1 MNMKNLMLAIAM
13 LISLSC
19 MGQSYLM
26 HHELTPYE
34 RKVDSIVF
42 TRSLTPMQYKKQR
55 DMMLTWMPLH
65 KIKVTVK
72 TRVNKDII
80 SKIVVSDGLNDM
92 FDNLDTEDFLS
103 LGAYDV
109 RVKLYVSRDIRLIG
123 RVLIAGIQTQK
134 YFYSFGIN
142 LKF

>member
-1 MNMKNLMLAIAM
+1 MKNLMLAIAM
-13 LISLSC
+13 LMGLSC
-19 MGQSYLM
+19 IGQRSYVLPRK
-26 HHELTPYE
+26 LTPYE
-34 RKVDSIVF
+34 NRVDSIVF
-42 TRSLTPMQYKKQR
+42 SRSLAPMDYKKHR

-65 KIKVTVK
+65 RIKVTVK

-109 RVKLYVSRDIRLIG
+109 RVKLYVNRDIRLIG

-134 YFYSFGIN
+134 YFYSFGVN

>member
-1 MNMKNLMLAIAM
+1 MLAIVM
-13 LISLSC
+13 LIGLSC

-26 HHELTPYE
+26 PHELTPYE
-34 RKVDSIVF
+34 KGIDSIIMS
-42 TRSLTPMQYKKQR
+42 RSQAPMQYKKQR
-55 DMMLTWMPLH
+55 GMITWMPLY
-65 KIKVTVK
+65 KIKVTIK

-80 SKIVVSDGLNDM
+80 SKIVVFDGLNNM

-103 LGAYDV
+103 LGVYDV
-109 RVKLYVSRDIRLIG
+109 RVKLYISRDIRLIG
-123 RVLIAGIQTQK
+123 RVLIADIQTQK